1 MNLWRRAYLYTVRKK
16 GKSVLM
22 LLILLMMS
30 TMMLTCLSIQSASD
44 KAALDIRKALTG
56 GFTINATHLND
67 FLDGSAV
74 ARILKTAGV
83 LADFNA
89 RSYYRAEYR
98 REDGSKLAIK
108 EDGAAKPLAGDAH
121 TGKIIAQVRS
131 VQDAYFTK
139 SGFKLIQG
147 RHILQSDKNVILI
160 SDDFAD
166 RNSLKL
172 GDRIILA
179 EHDLNRQV
187 KVQIIG
193 IFTPTEEMESTEMT
207 PPELLYENIGFT
219 DQGTYSQLY
228 FDDGKNHYQYG
239 DFGVE
244 DPAQLDTV
252 VSKIKKIPNV
262 NWKDST
268 IAKEDADYRNA
279 RLQLTALQ
287 DLTTT
292 IVTILIV
299 ISISLL
305 AVILL
310 LWERNRIPEIGM
322 MLAMGISKGSIL
334 LQHMMEMLSI
344 AILSFGLS
352 FFTSSLMAQTVGNTL
367 FEQATAEERLT
378 NTLDSIQIVITFSDL
393 LLVYV
398 IGTGILLLSV
408 ILASYPVMRLKPKQ
422 ILTKMS

>member
-1 MNLWRRAYLYTVRKK
+1 M
-16 GKSVLM
+16 
-22 LLILLMMS
+22 
-30 TMMLTCLSIQSASD
+30 
-44 KAALDIRKALTG
+44 
-56 GFTINATHLND
+56 
-67 FLDGSAV
+67 
-74 ARILKTAGV
+74 
-83 LADFNA
+83 
-89 RSYYRAEYR
+89 
-98 REDGSKLAIK
+98 
-108 EDGAAKPLAGDAH
+108 
-121 TGKIIAQVRS
+121 
-131 VQDAYFTK
+131 
-139 SGFKLIQG
+139 
-147 RHILQSDKNVILI
+147 
-160 SDDFAD
+160 
-166 RNSLKL
+166 
-172 GDRIILA
+172 
-179 EHDLNRQV
+179 
-187 KVQIIG
+187 QIIG
-193 IFTPTEEMESTEMT
+193 IFTPTEEMESTAMT

>member
-1 MNLWRRAYLYTVRKK
+1 MNIWRRAYLYTVRKK

-83 LADFNA
+83 SADFNG

-108 EDGAAKPLAGDAH
+108 EDGAAKPLAGDEH

-131 VQDAYFTK
+131 VQDAYFTE
-139 SGFKLIQG
+139 SGFKLLQG
-147 RHILQSDKNVILI
+147 RHILQSDKNVILV

-179 EHDLNRQV
+179 DNDLHRQV

-207 PPELLYENIGFT
+207 PPDSLYENSGFT

-244 DPAQLDTV
+244 DPAQLDAI
-252 VSKIKKIPNV
+252 VSKVKKIPNV

-268 IAKEDADYRNA
+268 ITKEDADYRNA

-292 IVTILIV
+292 IVMVLIV
-299 ISISLL
+299 ISVLL
-305 AVILL
+305 LVVILL
-310 LWERNRIPEIGM
+310 LWERNRIPEMGM

-334 LQHMMEMLSI
+334 LQHMMEMSFI
-344 AILSFGLS
+344 AVLSFGLS
-352 FFTSSLMAQTVGNTL
+352 FFTSSLMAQTVGDTL
-367 FEQATAEERLT
+367 FEQATAEEDLT
-378 NTLDSIQIVITFSDL
+378 NTLDSIQIVISFSDL
-393 LLVYV
+393 LLVYA
-398 IGTGILLLSV
+398 IGIGILLLSV
-408 ILASYPVMRLKPKQ
+408 LLASYPVMRLKPKQ

>member
-1 MNLWRRAYLYTVRKK
+1 MPSSHVPVSW
-16 GKSVLM
+16 
-22 LLILLMMS
+22 
-30 TMMLTCLSIQSASD
+30 LSPSFQ
-44 KAALDIRKALTG
+44 
-56 GFTINATHLND
+56 
-67 FLDGSAV
+67 
-74 ARILKTAGV
+74 KT
-83 LADFNA
+83 
-89 RSYYRAEYR
+89 
-98 REDGSKLAIK
+98 
-108 EDGAAKPLAGDAH
+108 
-121 TGKIIAQVRS
+121 
-131 VQDAYFTK
+131 
-139 SGFKLIQG
+139 
-147 RHILQSDKNVILI
+147 
-160 SDDFAD
+160 
-166 RNSLKL
+166 
-172 GDRIILA
+172 
-179 EHDLNRQV
+179 
-187 KVQIIG
+187 
-193 IFTPTEEMESTEMT
+193 
-207 PPELLYENIGFT
+207 
-219 DQGTYSQLY
+219 
-228 FDDGKNHYQYG
+228 
-239 DFGVE
+239 
-244 DPAQLDTV
+244 
-252 VSKIKKIPNV
+252 
-262 NWKDST
+262 
-268 IAKEDADYRNA
+268 

>member
-1 MNLWRRAYLYTVRKK
+1 MNIWRRAYLYTVRKK

-56 GFTINATHLND
+56 GFTINAAHLNE
-67 FLDGSAV
+67 FLDESAV
-74 ARILKTAGV
+74 ARILKTTGV
-83 LADFNA
+83 SADFNG

-108 EDGAAKPLAGDAH
+108 EDGAAKPLAGDEH

-131 VQDAYFTK
+131 VQDAYFTE
-139 SGFKLIQG
+139 SGFKLLQG
-147 RHILQSDKNVILI
+147 RHILQSDKNVILV

-166 RNSLKL
+166 SNSLKL

-179 EHDLNRQV
+179 DNDLNRQV

-207 PPELLYENIGFT
+207 PPDSLYENSGFT

-228 FDDGKNHYQYG
+228 FDDEKNHYQYG

-244 DPAQLDTV
+244 DPAQLDAIV
-252 VSKIKKIPNV
+252 AKVKKIPNV

-268 IAKEDADYRNA
+268 ITKEDADYRNA

-292 IVTILIV
+292 IVMVLIV
-299 ISISLL
+299 ISVLL
-305 AVILL
+305 LVVILL
-310 LWERNRIPEIGM
+310 LWERNRIPEMGM

-334 LQHMMEMLSI
+334 LQHMMEMSFI
-344 AILSFGLS
+344 AVLSFGLS
-352 FFTSSLMAQTVGNTL
+352 FFTSSLMAQTVGDTL
-367 FEQATAEERLT
+367 FEQATAEEDLT
-378 NTLDSIQIVITFSDL
+378 NTLDSIQIVISFSDL
-393 LLVYV
+393 LLVYA
-398 IGTGILLLSV
+398 IGIGILLLSV
-408 ILASYPVMRLKPKQ
+408 LLASYPVMRLKPKQ

>member
-1 MNLWRRAYLYTVRKK
+1 MNIWRRAYLYTVRKK

-83 LADFNA
+83 SADFNG

-108 EDGAAKPLAGDAH
+108 EDGAAKPLAGDEH

-131 VQDAYFTK
+131 VQDAYFTE
-139 SGFKLIQG
+139 SGFKLLQG
-147 RHILQSDKNVILI
+147 RHILQSDKNVILV

-179 EHDLNRQV
+179 DNDLHRQV

-207 PPELLYENIGFT
+207 PPDSLYENSGFT

-244 DPAQLDTV
+244 DPAQLDSI
-252 VSKIKKIPNV
+252 VSKVKKIPNV

-268 IAKEDADYRNA
+268 ITKEDADYRNA

-292 IVTILIV
+292 IVMVLIV
-299 ISISLL
+299 ISVLL
-305 AVILL
+305 LVVILL
-310 LWERNRIPEIGM
+310 LWERNRIPEMGM

-334 LQHMMEMLSI
+334 LQHMMEMSFI
-344 AILSFGLS
+344 AVLSFGLS
-352 FFTSSLMAQTVGNTL
+352 FFTSSLMAQTVGDTL
-367 FEQATAEERLT
+367 FEQATAEEDLT
-378 NTLDSIQIVITFSDL
+378 NTLDSIQIVISFSDL
-393 LLVYV
+393 LLVYA
-398 IGTGILLLSV
+398 IGIGILLLSV
-408 ILASYPVMRLKPKQ
+408 LLASYPVMRLKPKQ